1 MENSMSTEAQTPTTR
16 NSNFVRI
23 AGIILAAL
31 ALIAAGVLIGW
42 FISARTVPA
51 NYGYGWMMRG
61 GAAPFQTDPQ
71 YAYGPGMMGGRG
83 MMGGWNGGPDY
94 GRGGMMG
101 GYGYG
106 PGMMGGWGEGY
117 GPMAEYHDLMV
128 ETLAGEL
135 GLTADELQAE
145 FEAGKTIWQIAEAQG
160 LSDEELLAAMSAARE
175 VMVNQALEDGAITQ
189 EQADWML
196 SHDIGQC
203 PGWGGWDDADDQ

>member
-31 ALIAAGVLIGW
+31 ALIAAGVL
-42 FISARTVPA
+42 
-51 NYGYGWMMRG
+51 
-61 GAAPFQTDPQ
+61 
-71 YAYGPGMMGGRG
+71 MGGRG